1 MKYKRFALSLVVFLL
16 IMLPIRADEPENVMK
31 SINAG
36 DIFEFN
42 KNISA
47 GKISHVGSNSD
58 YAPFLEKGIP
68 AYSTWV
74 RGGQRYGVHTK
85 EDSIYVITPKIME
98 DIVRLYFMAGYKFA
112 NK

>member
-1 MKYKRFALSLVVFLL
+1 MKYKRFALSLVVFLFAL
-16 IMLPIRADEPENVMK
+16 LPVRADEPENVMK
-31 SINAG
+31 SVKAG

-47 GKISHVGSNSD
+47 GKISHVGGNSD

-68 AYSTWV
+68 ALSTWV

-98 DIVRLYFMAGYKFA
+98 DIVRLYFMAGYQFT